1 EARPLVRTASGGELS
16 RVLLALKR
24 VLAGADPVG
33 VWVFDEV
40 DAGIGGAAALVV
52 GGMLRDIARGRQ
64 VLCITHLPQVAAH
77 ADVHLQVSKEVVGDR
92 TRGRVEAL
100 ADPAARQRSLARMLA
115 GSDER

>member
-1 EARPLVRTASGGELS
+1 
-16 RVLLALKR
+16 
-24 VLAGADPVG
+24 
-33 VWVFDEV
+33 
-40 DAGIGGAAALVV
+40 AAALVV

-115 GSDER
+115 GSDERPAALAAAAELIASVRGGSARRRGRRAA